1 MLSNKGGGA
10 MNSLPANEEIGKEFI
25 LTEEIF
31 FKISNGDNKAFA

>member
-1 MLSNKGGGA
+1 MY
-10 MNSLPANEEIGKEFI
+10 SLLANEDTVEEPI